1 MNALRQLTI
10 YQRLLTNAL
19 LMLIGIAI
27 LCSMTLYYAYEAML
41 QNRRDAT
48 RELVDTAY
56 TTLDYYR
63 QQVSA
68 GKLTEAQAQQEAKE
82 VIRHM
87 RFGQGGYFW
96 INDLTPKAVM
106 HAAKP
111 ELEGQDL
118 ASIRDTNGKAI
129 FVEFAQVARANSAG
143 GFVDYYW
150 PKPGMSEPV
159 FKVSYVKL
167 LPEWGW
173 VLGTGQYADDAWAFF
188 VDLLILVLEVL
199 LPLLTLLL
207 FASWLIAQSIIRPLR
222 HTEQSLREI
231 AQGGGDL
238 TRQLDTSGRD
248 ELAGLAVSFN
258 AFTGSLATTVRNIAS
273 ASSRSHQAALQ
284 LETAV
289 EAGQKNVDRQH
300 HETDGVATAMNE
312 MAATTR
318 DVASSAVQA
327 ADAAEEAKKRLQKGN
342 QIVTDAVA
350 AMGSLAQEV
359 GQSNRLIDELV
370 TETGHIGSVLE
381 VIRRI
386 ADQTNLLALNAA
398 IEAARAGELGRGFAV
413 VADEVRTL
421 ANQTQASTNE
431 IQGMIT
437 RLQNGVQ
444 AAATSMQHTLL
455 LSDQTMVHSQ
465 ETGSALQVISE
476 AVLTITDRNAQ
487 IASAAEEQSLAS
499 GEINRNV
506 VNISELAGEVARQ
519 NGQVQVISH
528 DLRLLSN
535 ELGDLVAQFRT

>member
-1 MNALRQLTI
+1 MNTLRQLTI
-10 YQRLLTNAL
+10 YQRLLTNTL

-27 LCSMTLYYAYEAML
+27 LCSSTLYYSYEAML

-48 RELVDTAY
+48 QEQVDTAFA
-56 TTLDYYR
+56 TLDHYR
-63 QQVSA
+63 QQVSS
-68 GKLTEAQAQQEAKE
+68 GVLSEVQAQEQAKE
-82 VIRHM
+82 LLRHM
-87 RFGQGGYFW
+87 HYGQGGYFW

-118 ASIRDTNGKAI
+118 ATIRDTNGKPI
-129 FVEFAQVARANSAG
+129 FLEFVRMAQANPAG

-150 PKPGMSEPV
+150 PKPGMSEPIL
-159 FKVSYVKL
+159 KVSYVKL

-188 VDLLILVLEVL
+188 TELLILVLKIL
-199 LPLLTLLL
+199 LPLLTVLI

-222 HTEQSLREI
+222 HTEQSLHDI

-238 TRQLDTSGRD
+238 TRQLDASGRD
-248 ELAGLAVSFN
+248 ELARLALSFN
-258 AFTGSLATTVRNIAS
+258 VFTSSLATTVRNIAT
-273 ASSRSHQAALQ
+273 ASSRSHQAAVQ
-284 LETAV
+284 LEMAV
-289 EAGQKNVDRQH
+289 EAGQLNVDRQH
-300 HETDGVATAMNE
+300 HETEGVATAMNE

-318 DVASSAVQA
+318 EVASSAVQA
-327 ADAAEEAKKRLQKGN
+327 ADAAEEAKRRLIAGN

-350 AMGSLAQEV
+350 AMHSLSHEV
-359 GQSNRLIDELV
+359 GQSNRLIEVLV

-431 IQGMIT
+431 IQGMIS

-444 AAATSMQHTLL
+444 AAAKSMQQTLL
-455 LSDQTMVHSQ
+455 LSDQTLVHSQ

-506 VNISELAGEVARQ
+506 VNISELSGEVARQ

-535 ELGDLVAQFRT
+535 ELGELVAKFRT

>member
-27 LCSMTLYYAYEAML
+27 LCSSTLYFSYEAML
-41 QNRRDAT
+41 QNRREAT
-48 RELVDTAY
+48 REQVDTAFA
-56 TTLDYYR
+56 TLEHYR
-63 QQVSA
+63 QQVSS
-68 GKLTEAQAQQEAKE
+68 GVLTEVLAQQQAKE
-82 VIRHM
+82 LLRHM
-87 RFGQGGYFW
+87 HYGQGGYFW

-106 HAAKP
+106 HAVKP

-118 ASIRDTNGKAI
+118 SAIRDTNGKSI
-129 FVEFAQVARANSAG
+129 FMEFVRIAKANPTG

-150 PKPGMSEPV
+150 PKPGMSEPIL
-159 FKVSYVKL
+159 KVSYVKL

-188 VDLLILVLEVL
+188 MELLILVLTIL
-199 LPLLTLLL
+199 LPLLTVLI

-222 HTEQSLREI
+222 HTEQSLHDI

-248 ELAGLAVSFN
+248 ELARLALSFN
-258 AFTGSLATTVRNIAS
+258 VFTNSLATTVRNIAA
-273 ASSRSHQAALQ
+273 ASSKSHQAAVQ
-284 LETAV
+284 LEMAV
-289 EAGQKNVDRQH
+289 EAGQLNVDRQH
-300 HETDGVATAMNE
+300 HETEGVATAMNE

-318 DVASSAVQA
+318 EVASSAVQA
-327 ADAAEEAKKRLQKGN
+327 ADAAEEAKRRLMAGN

-350 AMGSLAQEV
+350 AMQSLSHEV
-359 GQSNRLIDELV
+359 GQSNRLIELLV

-413 VADEVRTL
+413 VADEVRML

-431 IQGMIT
+431 IQGMIS

-444 AAATSMQHTLL
+444 AAAKSMQQTLL
-455 LSDQTMVHSQ
+455 LSDQTLLHSQ

-506 VNISELAGEVARQ
+506 VNISELSGEVARQ
-519 NGQVQVISH
+519 NSQVQVISH

-535 ELGDLVAQFRT
+535 ELGDLVAKFRT

>member
-10 YQRLLTNAL
+10 YQRLLTNTL

-27 LCSMTLYYAYEAML
+27 LCSSTLYYSYDAML

-48 RELVDTAY
+48 REQVDTAFA
-56 TTLDYYR
+56 TLEDYR
-63 QQVSA
+63 LQVSS
-68 GKLTEAQAQQEAKE
+68 GTLTEQQAQRQAKE
-82 VIRHM
+82 LLRHM
-87 RFGQGGYFW
+87 HYGQGGYFW

-118 ASIRDTNGKAI
+118 AKIRDSNGKSI
-129 FVEFAQVARANSAG
+129 FLEFVRVAQANPAG

-150 PKPGMSEPV
+150 PKPGMSEPIL
-159 FKVSYVKL
+159 KTSYVKL

-188 VDLLILVLEVL
+188 TKLLILVLKIL
-199 LPLLTLLL
+199 LPLLTVLL
-207 FASWLIAQSIIRPLR
+207 FASWLIAQSVIRPLR
-222 HTEQSLREI
+222 HTEQSLHDI

-248 ELAGLAVSFN
+248 ELASLALSFN
-258 AFTGSLATTVRNIAS
+258 VFTSSLATTVRNIAT
-273 ASSRSHQAALQ
+273 ASSRSHQAAVQ
-284 LETAV
+284 LEVAV
-289 EAGQKNVDRQH
+289 EAGQLNVDRQH
-300 HETDGVATAMNE
+300 HETEGVATAMNE

-318 DVASSAVQA
+318 EVASSTVQA
-327 ADAAEEAKKRLQKGN
+327 ADAAEEAKRRLQAGN

-350 AMGSLAQEV
+350 AMHSLSHEV
-359 GQSNRLIDELV
+359 GQSNRLIEVLV

-431 IQGMIT
+431 IQGMIS

-444 AAATSMQHTLL
+444 AAAKSMQQTLL
-455 LSDQTMVHSQ
+455 LSDQTLVHSQ
-465 ETGSALQVISE
+465 ETGSALQLISD

-506 VNISELAGEVARQ
+506 ANIAELSEEVAQQ
-519 NGQVQVISH
+519 NGQVKVISH

-535 ELGDLVAQFRT
+535 ELGELVAKFRT

>member
-1 MNALRQLTI
+1 MNTLRQLTI

-27 LCSMTLYYAYEAML
+27 LCSSTLYYSYEAML

-48 RELVDTAY
+48 REQVDTAFA
-56 TTLDYYR
+56 TLGHYR
-63 QQVSA
+63 QLVSSGA
-68 GKLTEAQAQQEAKE
+68 LTEVQAQQQAKE
-82 VIRHM
+82 LLRHM
-87 RFGQGGYFW
+87 NYGQGGYFW

-106 HAAKP
+106 HAANPK
-111 ELEGQDL
+111 LEGQDL
-118 ASIRDTNGKAI
+118 AAIRDTNGKPI
-129 FVEFAQVARANSAG
+129 FIEFVRVAQANPAG

-150 PKPGMSEPV
+150 PKPGMSEPIL
-159 FKVSYVKL
+159 KVSYVKL

-173 VLGTGQYADDAWAFF
+173 VLGTGQYTDDAWAFF
-188 VDLLILVLEVL
+188 TELLILVLKIL
-199 LPLLTLLL
+199 LPLLTVLIL
-207 FASWLIAQSIIRPLR
+207 ASWLIAQSIIRPLR
-222 HTEQSLREI
+222 HTEQSLHDI

-248 ELAGLAVSFN
+248 ELARLALSFN
-258 AFTGSLATTVRNIAS
+258 VFTSSLATTVRNIAT
-273 ASSRSHQAALQ
+273 ASSRSHQAAVQ
-284 LETAV
+284 LEMAV
-289 EAGQKNVDRQH
+289 EAGQLNVDRQH
-300 HETDGVATAMNE
+300 HETEGVATAMNE

-318 DVASSAVQA
+318 EVASSAVQA
-327 ADAAEEAKKRLQKGN
+327 ADAAEEAKRRLIAGN

-350 AMGSLAQEV
+350 AMHSLSHEV
-359 GQSNRLIDELV
+359 GQSNRLIEVLV

-431 IQGMIT
+431 IQGMIS

-444 AAATSMQHTLL
+444 AAAKSMQQTLL
-455 LSDQTMVHSQ
+455 LSDQTLVHSQ

-506 VNISELAGEVARQ
+506 VNISELSGEVARQ

-535 ELGDLVAQFRT
+535 ELGELVAKFRT

>member
-1 MNALRQLTI
+1 VRVAQ
-10 YQRLLTNAL
+10 TNP
-19 LMLIGIAI
+19 
-27 LCSMTLYYAYEAML
+27 T
-41 QNRRDAT
+41 
-48 RELVDTAY
+48 
-56 TTLDYYR
+56 
-63 QQVSA
+63 
-68 GKLTEAQAQQEAKE
+68 
-82 VIRHM
+82 
-87 RFGQGGYFW
+87 
-96 INDLTPKAVM
+96 
-106 HAAKP
+106 
-111 ELEGQDL
+111 
-118 ASIRDTNGKAI
+118 
-129 FVEFAQVARANSAG
+129 G

-150 PKPGMSEPV
+150 PKPGMSEPIL
-159 FKVSYVKL
+159 KVSYVKL

-188 VDLLILVLEVL
+188 TELLILVLKIL
-199 LPLLTLLL
+199 LPLLSVLI
-207 FASWLIAQSIIRPLR
+207 FVSWLIAQSIIRPLR
-222 HTEQSLREI
+222 HTEQSLHEI

-248 ELAGLAVSFN
+248 ELARLALSFN
-258 AFTGSLATTVRNIAS
+258 VFTNSLATTVRNIAT
-273 ASSRSHQAALQ
+273 ASSRSHQAAVQ
-284 LETAV
+284 LEMAV
-289 EAGQKNVDRQH
+289 EAGQLNVDRQH
-300 HETDGVATAMNE
+300 HETEGVATAMNE

-318 DVASSAVQA
+318 EVASSAVQA
-327 ADAAEEAKKRLQKGN
+327 ADAAEEAKRRLMVGN
-342 QIVTDAVA
+342 QIVTGAVA
-350 AMGSLAQEV
+350 AMHSLSHEV
-359 GQSNRLIDELV
+359 GQSNRLIEVLV

-431 IQGMIT
+431 IQGMIS

-444 AAATSMQHTLL
+444 AAAKSMQQTLL
-455 LSDQTMVHSQ
+455 LSDQTLVHSQ

-506 VNISELAGEVARQ
+506 VNISELSGEVARQ

-535 ELGDLVAQFRT
+535 ELGELVAKFRT

>member
-19 LMLIGIAI
+19 LMLIGIAV
-27 LCSMTLYYAYEAML
+27 LCSSTLYYSYEAML

-48 RELVDTAY
+48 REQVDTAFA
-56 TTLDYYR
+56 TLEYYR
-63 QQVSA
+63 QLVSSGA
-68 GKLTEAQAQQEAKE
+68 LTEVQAQQQAKE
-82 VIRHM
+82 LLRHM
-87 RFGQGGYFW
+87 HYGQGGYFW

-118 ASIRDTNGKAI
+118 SAIRDTNGKSI
-129 FVEFAQVARANSAG
+129 FMEFVRIAKANPTG

-150 PKPGMSEPV
+150 PKPGMSEPIL
-159 FKVSYVKL
+159 KVSYVKL

-188 VDLLILVLEVL
+188 TELLILVLKIL
-199 LPLLTLLL
+199 LPLLTVLI

-222 HTEQSLREI
+222 HTEQSLHDI

-248 ELAGLAVSFN
+248 ELARLALSFN
-258 AFTGSLATTVRNIAS
+258 VFTNSLATTVRNIAT
-273 ASSRSHQAALQ
+273 ASSRSHQAAVQ
-284 LETAV
+284 LEMAV
-289 EAGQKNVDRQH
+289 EAGQLNVDRQH
-300 HETDGVATAMNE
+300 HETEGVATAMNE

-318 DVASSAVQA
+318 EVASSAVQA
-327 ADAAEEAKKRLQKGN
+327 ADAAEEAKRRLMAGN

-350 AMGSLAQEV
+350 AMHSLSHEV
-359 GQSNRLIDELV
+359 GQSNRLIELLV

-431 IQGMIT
+431 IQGMIS

-444 AAATSMQHTLL
+444 AAAKSMQQTLL
-455 LSDQTMVHSQ
+455 LSDQTLVHSQ

-506 VNISELAGEVARQ
+506 VNISELSGEVARQ

-535 ELGDLVAQFRT
+535 ELGELVAKFRT

>member
-27 LCSMTLYYAYEAML
+27 LCSSTLYYSYEAML

-48 RELVDTAY
+48 REQVDTAFA
-56 TTLDYYR
+56 TLGHYR
-63 QQVSA
+63 QLVSSGA
-68 GKLTEAQAQQEAKE
+68 LTEVQAQQQAKE
-82 VIRHM
+82 LLRHM
-87 RFGQGGYFW
+87 HYGQGGYFW

-118 ASIRDTNGKAI
+118 SAIRDTNGKSI
-129 FVEFAQVARANSAG
+129 FMEFVRVAQANPTG

-150 PKPGMSEPV
+150 PKPGMSEPIL
-159 FKVSYVKL
+159 KVSYVRL

-188 VDLLILVLEVL
+188 KELLILVLKIL
-199 LPLLTLLL
+199 LPLLTILI

-222 HTEQSLREI
+222 HTEQSLHDI

-238 TRQLDTSGRD
+238 TRQLDASGRD
-248 ELAGLAVSFN
+248 ELARLALSFN
-258 AFTGSLATTVRNIAS
+258 VFTSSLAATVRNIAT
-273 ASSRSHQAALQ
+273 ASSRSHQAAVQ
-284 LETAV
+284 LEMAV
-289 EAGQKNVDRQH
+289 EAGQLNVDRQH
-300 HETDGVATAMNE
+300 HETEGVATAMNE

-318 DVASSAVQA
+318 EVASSAVQA
-327 ADAAEEAKKRLQKGN
+327 ADAAEEAKRRLMAGN

-350 AMGSLAQEV
+350 AMHSLSHEV
-359 GQSNRLIDELV
+359 GQSNRLIEVLV

-431 IQGMIT
+431 IQGMIS

-444 AAATSMQHTLL
+444 AAAKSMQQTLL
-455 LSDQTMVHSQ
+455 LSDQTLVHSQ

-506 VNISELAGEVARQ
+506 VNISELSGEVARQ

-535 ELGDLVAQFRT
+535 ELGELVAKFRT